1 MPIPENT
8 GLQDFETGHIYPRN
22 LGTWANLASTREI
35 TISSNVT
42 VSRGANIILG
52 NVSFGNIT
60 INNTTLLANS
70 NVIVMTTSTANIANI
85 SVGMRVYNANT
96 ALANA
101 TVTSIRNSSSGIT
114 WASYTNWANN
124 PARYFLWNSPII
136 DNGSNKTFNC
146 LVTTEATGTVSYQ
159 IRSSVDGNFN
169 GTETLRTVTSGNVN
183 IPAHQGQFVV
193 VTANVA
199 STTELASLTSM
210 DVTITNEP
218 IMLILDSLD
227 TSTLPQLRPYS
238 RQLNLGRN
246 TSYIINIQATVK
258 NNEEARY
265 VDFSYVN
272 TSYMQND
279 LVIYSGGTPPT
290 LTIRDKSNGTA
301 NIVISDT
308 GYTDGV
314 FDLLVY
320 ALPEQYVDGNNIKQ
334 R

>member
-8 GLQDFETGHIYPRN
+8 GLQDFETGTIYPRN

-42 VSRGANIILG
+42 VSRTANIILG

-60 INNTTLLANS
+60 IINTTLLANS

-96 ALANA
+96 VSANT
-101 TVTSIRNSSSGIT
+101 TVTSIRNSTSGIT
-114 WASYTNWANN
+114 WASYTNWLNN
-124 PARYFLWNSPII
+124 PAGFFLWNSPII
-136 DNGSNKTFNC
+136 DNGSNKAFNC

-159 IRSSVDGNFN
+159 IRSSVDGNFD
-169 GTETLRTVTSGNVN
+169 GTESLTTVTSGNVN

-199 STTELASLTSM
+199 STTEIASLISM
-210 DVTITNEP
+210 DVIVTDETIQLTTNK
-218 IMLILDSLD
+218 LD
-227 TSTLPQLRPYS
+227 TSTLSGTSSS

-246 TSYIINIQATVK
+246 VSYI
-258 NNEEARY
+258 NNLQMSPYLYLGASPY
-265 VDFSYVN
+265 VVAGYVTAGYFDETQVTGAFPQIVDKLN
-272 TSYMQND
+272 
-279 LVIYSGGTPPT
+279 GG
-290 LTIRDKSNGTA
+290 A
-301 NIVISDT
+301 NIAILDNS
-308 GYTDGV
+308 GNYIDGNV
-314 FDLLVY
+314 DVLVY

>member
-22 LGTWANLASTREI
+22 LGTWANLASIREI

-42 VSRGANIILG
+42 VNGTANIILG

-96 ALANA
+96 VSANT

-124 PARYFLWNSPII
+124 PASYFLWNSPII

-146 LVTTEATGTVSYQ
+146 LVNTEATGTISYQ
-159 IRSSVDGNFN
+159 IRSSITGNFD
-169 GTETLRTVTSGNVN
+169 GTESLTTVTSGNVN
-183 IPAHQGQFVV
+183 IPAYQGQFVV

-199 STTELASLTSM
+199 STTQLPTLTSM
-210 DVTITNEP
+210 DVTITDEEIKLSVEKWQEGQGTN
-218 IMLILDSLD
+218 
-227 TSTLPQLRPYS
+227 LR
-238 RQLNLGRN
+238 NILGRN
-246 TSYIINIQATVK
+246 TSYIVNFIATPWVTTFAL
-258 NNEEARY
+258 EY
-265 VDFSYVN
+265 
-272 TSYMQND
+272 T
-279 LVIYSGGTPPT
+279 SGGYVTPGYSFVIQNSGGQVPQLLLIDKDNGSGNVYLYENGLRYGTPT
-290 LTIRDKSNGTA
+290 
-301 NIVISDT
+301 
-308 GYTDGV
+308 
-314 FDLLVY
+314 FDMLVY

>member
-8 GLQDFETGHIYPRN
+8 GLQDFETGTIYPRN

-42 VSRGANIILG
+42 VSRTANIILG

-60 INNTTLLANS
+60 IINTTLLANS

-96 ALANA
+96 VSANT
-101 TVTSIRNSSSGIT
+101 TVTSIRNSTSGIT
-114 WASYTNWANN
+114 WASYTNWLNN
-124 PARYFLWNSPII
+124 PAGFFLWNSPII
-136 DNGSNKTFNC
+136 DNGSNKAFNC

-159 IRSSVDGNFN
+159 IRSSVDGNFD
-169 GTETLRTVTSGNVN
+169 GTESLTTVTSGNVN

-193 VTANVA
+193 ITANVA
-199 STTELASLTSM
+199 STTEIASLISM
-210 DVTITNEP
+210 DVIVTDETIQLTTNK
-218 IMLILDSLD
+218 LD
-227 TSTLPQLRPYS
+227 TSTLSGTSSS

-246 TSYIINIQATVK
+246 VSYI
-258 NNEEARY
+258 NNLQMSPYLYLGASPY
-265 VDFSYVN
+265 VVAGYVTAGYFDETQVTGAFPQIVDKLN
-272 TSYMQND
+272 
-279 LVIYSGGTPPT
+279 GG
-290 LTIRDKSNGTA
+290 A
-301 NIVISDT
+301 NIAILDNS
-308 GYTDGV
+308 GNYIDGNV
-314 FDLLVY
+314 DVLVY